1 MRRRE
6 FITLLGGAA
15 VAWPLAARAQQPA
28 MPVIGYLRPGPPG
41 GNPEVIASFRQGLT
55 EAGYVEGQNVAI
67 EYRFA
72 NDQAERL
79 PALGADLVRRRVALI
94 STGGPPA
101 AFAAKAA
108 TTAIPIVFLIGDD
121 PVKLGLVAAMN
132 RPGGN
137 VTGVTNIA
145 VGLGAK
151 RIELLHELVPSAGR
165 VAILRDPAG
174 TPVENTEPELR
185 EAARTLGLDLI
196 FLNVSNPSDFVPAFA
211 SLAQQQARALL
222 VTDETLF
229 NAHRAELVALA
240 AHHAVPAIYTFREFA
255 AAGGLISYAP
265 SLTDVARMAGVYA
278 GRILK
283 GEKPGNLPIW
293 QPTRFQLVINLK
305 TAKALGLTVPPTML
319 AIADE
324 VIE

>member
-1 MRRRE
+1 
-6 FITLLGGAA
+6 
-15 VAWPLAARAQQPA
+15 
-28 MPVIGYLRPGPPG
+28 
-41 GNPEVIASFRQGLT
+41 
-55 EAGYVEGQNVAI
+55 
-67 EYRFA
+67 
-72 NDQAERL
+72 
-79 PALGADLVRRRVALI
+79 
-94 STGGPPA
+94 
-101 AFAAKAA
+101 
-108 TTAIPIVFLIGDD
+108 
-121 PVKLGLVAAMN
+121 MN

-145 VGLGAK
+145 VGLSAK
-151 RIELLHELVPSAGR
+151 RIELRHELVPSAGR

-185 EAARTLGLDLI
+185 QAALALGLDLI
-196 FLNVSNPSDFVPAFA
+196 FLSVSNPSDFVPAFA

-222 VTDETLF
+222 LTDETLF

-240 AHHAVPAIYTFREFA
+240 ARHAVPAIYTFREFA

-265 SLTDVARMAGVYA
+265 SLTDAARMAGVYA

-305 TAKALGLTVPPTML
+305 TAKALGLTVPDQLL
-319 AIADE
+319 ALADE